1 MSSKVIIID
10 DEPLAR
16 SIVIE
21 YIQHFP
27 DLVVYQVCSNGY
39 EGVKA
44 IQQYKPDLIILDIQ
58 MPKINGFEMLE
69 LIENPPAVIFAT
81 AFDEYAIKAFDAH
94 AIDYLLKPFNQDRF
108 EKAIKKWREQKN
120 SSAGEKQTKQLLD
133 DVALTAPQNQRIV
146 IKDGSKIKI
155 IPVQDIFYLEAADDF
170 VKVFTK
176 EGYFLKN
183 KTMSHFEQVLDASQ
197 FVRSHRSYIVNL
209 QQITRIGYAMV
220 TVYGMNSKVGNISY
234 YDPNQDQT
242 FTKPYSE
249 ETSKIIDQEVRALI
263 DTAYERTKALLTEK
277 KAQVEILAERLL
289 EKEVLFQS
297 DVEALIG
304 KRPYEE
310 KKPLGEDEP
319 HHSEGGISEG
329 VPPYDPGVTQHVPV

>member
-21 YIQHFP
+21 YIQQFP
-27 DLVVYQVCSNGY
+27 DLVVSQVCSNGY

-81 AFDEYAIKAFDAH
+81 AFDEYAIKAFEAH
-94 AIDYLLKPFNQDRF
+94 AIDYLLKPFNQERF
-108 EKAIKKWREQKN
+108 EKAINKWREQKN
-120 SSAGEKQTKQLLD
+120 KSAGERQTKQLLD

-155 IPVQDIFYLEAADDF
+155 IPVPDIFYLEAADDF

-183 KTMSHFEQVLDASQ
+183 KTMSHFEQVLDPSQ

-209 QQITRIGYAMV
+209 QQITRI
-220 TVYGMNSKVGNISY
+220 
-234 YDPNQDQT
+234 D
-242 FTKPYSE
+242 
-249 ETSKIIDQEVRALI
+249 
-263 DTAYERTKALLTEK
+263 
-277 KAQVEILAERLL
+277 
-289 EKEVLFQS
+289 
-297 DVEALIG
+297 
-304 KRPYEE
+304 PYE
-310 KKPLGEDEP
+310 KDNHVAVLRSGAK
-319 HHSEGGISEG
+319 
-329 VPPYDPGVTQHVPV
+329 VPVSRTGYPKLKAILGL

>member
-27 DLVVYQVCSNGY
+27 DLIVSQVCSNGF
-39 EGVKA
+39 EGIKA

-69 LIENPPAVIFAT
+69 LIENRPAVIFAT
-81 AFDEYAIKAFDAH
+81 AFDEYAIKAFEAH

-120 SSAGEKQTKQLLD
+120 NSNSEKQTKQLLD
-133 DVALTAPQNQRIV
+133 DVSLTAPQNERIV

-155 IPVQDIFYLEAADDF
+155 IPIQDVHYLEAADDF

-183 KTMSHFEQVLDASQ
+183 KTMSHFEQVLDPSQ

-209 QQITRIGYAMV
+209 QQITRI
-220 TVYGMNSKVGNISY
+220 
-234 YDPNQDQT
+234 D
-242 FTKPYSE
+242 
-249 ETSKIIDQEVRALI
+249 
-263 DTAYERTKALLTEK
+263 
-277 KAQVEILAERLL
+277 
-289 EKEVLFQS
+289 
-297 DVEALIG
+297 
-304 KRPYEE
+304 PYE
-310 KKPLGEDEP
+310 KDNHVAILRSGAK
-319 HHSEGGISEG
+319 
-329 VPPYDPGVTQHVPV
+329 VPVSRTGYPKLKSILGL